1 MSGIL
6 QIVGQASGVSSL
18 LSVDTSGRAVV
29 RDADNITQT
38 TAVNTKLTAIDTVL
52 DASLV
57 KQSAMAVDLAAIE
70 VLQTGGN
77 ASLSACATDLAAIEV
92 LQTGGNASLSACA
105 TDLAAIEVKQ
115 NAIAA
120 SLAGTLS
127 VSAPTITTTATTV
140 SNAVSVAAAATSTTA
155 SVDLGGVRTCGVFGS
170 LTDGSANI
178 KVFVSA
184 DDSTFFENSEQTI
197 FINGTNYYKQMT
209 IDARYVR
216 LVYANG
222 SGSAQDW
229 TAIISRKA

>member
-57 KQSAMAVDLAAIE
+57 KQSAMAV
-70 VLQTGGN
+70 
-77 ASLSACATDLAAIEV
+77 DLAAIEV